1 MIYYNFPHRGPFEYD
16 KFVISILQYC
26 NEAENL
32 REAIEEDQEGFIAQH
47 KELDA
52 QLASIRTENRAEQ
65 LLSIIEMIKQEG

>member
-32 REAIEEDQEGFIAQH
+32 RDMLEKEEKGLVQECRA
-47 KELDA
+47 LDDE
-52 QLASIRTENRAEQ
+52 LASIRAENHAER
-65 LLSIIEMIKQEG
+65 LLSIIEMIK